1 MRWKFAIQP
10 LMIAALATGAV
21 LFSACA
27 SVQMMPVREEHLL
40 TSPLATPDPFA
51 PTPVPFDPYEK
62 ALEIT
67 SVLFPSIT
75 GTPEVLYSDSVTSAD
90 FPLLGLSQRNFN
102 GGEPPLAYVL
112 IRGDFDVSDFK
123 GGMGSGID
131 RARYI
136 AYVFDMRAMAVT
148 TTAISVD
155 GVAFAGILGEL
166 GITPVP
172 ATEIAPLPTE
182 EIAP

>member
-1 MRWKFAIQP
+1 MRGWRTVPFVLVAGVI
-10 LMIAALATGAV
+10 LALAPVGCV
-21 LFSACA
+21 VP
-27 SVQMMPVREEHLL
+27 SVADKPAGENIPL
-40 TSPLATPDPFA
+40 TSPLATPDPNA
-51 PTPVPFDPYEK
+51 PTPVLIDLYEK

-67 SVLFPSIT
+67 SELFPSIT
-75 GTPEVLYSDSVTSAD
+75 GTPEVLYADTVTSAD

-112 IRGDFDVSDFK
+112 VEGDFDVSGFK
-123 GGMGSGID
+123 GGMGID
-131 RARYI
+131 RAKYI
-136 AYVFDMRAMAVT
+136 AYLFDMRAMAVT

-172 ATEIAPLPTE
+172 ATETAPLPTE
-182 EIAP
+182 EVAP